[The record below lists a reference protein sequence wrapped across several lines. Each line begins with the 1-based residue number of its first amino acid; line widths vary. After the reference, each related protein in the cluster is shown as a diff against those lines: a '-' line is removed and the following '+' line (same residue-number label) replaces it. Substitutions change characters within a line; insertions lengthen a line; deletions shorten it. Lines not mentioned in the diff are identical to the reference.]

1 MQMTLYRGEMKSR
14 PEIFIRICCIIMRI
28 KKIHTARLN
37 LEEDVTSHFMLAFL
51 LPAAQMVLIL
61 FPFYGIIKQIEVI
74 YQTEYMLGGK
84 EYDEN
89 QNDCDKGPEPE
100 RTARRLRRMPD
111 ILPVCVQDFLYGGK
125 PEL

>member
-28 KKIHTARLN
+28 KKIHTARWN

-51 LPAAQMVLIL
+51 LPAGLLLPAVQMVLIL

-89 QNDCDKGPEPE
+89 
-100 RTARRLRRMPD
+100 
-111 ILPVCVQDFLYGGK
+111 
-125 PEL
+125 

>member
-84 EYDEN
+84 EYDKN
-89 QNDCDKGPEPE
+89 
-100 RTARRLRRMPD
+100 
-111 ILPVCVQDFLYGGK
+111 
-125 PEL
+125 